1 MAQKLSKKQMTI
13 AKKAPPKDKITGA
26 DLQKLR
32 GNNKG
37 GMIKNG
43 TRKKSKKP

>member
-1 MAQKLSKKQMTI
+1 MANLTPKQKQI
-13 AKKAPPKDKITGA
+13 ASAANPKDKITGA
-26 DLQKLR
+26 DFKKLK